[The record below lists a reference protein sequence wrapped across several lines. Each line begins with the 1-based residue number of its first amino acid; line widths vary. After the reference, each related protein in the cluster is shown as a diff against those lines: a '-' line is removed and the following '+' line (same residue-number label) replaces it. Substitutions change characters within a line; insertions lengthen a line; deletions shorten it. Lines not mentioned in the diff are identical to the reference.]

1 MVSFNVSFFQN
12 GCFKS
17 KAKFNV
23 LGALFFLAENAFFD
37 FRSALP
43 NLVAFIT
50 PSIGAF
56 ISIKLSIFNCCSFLY
71 FSEHSFSNAFGGA
84 IVGKLITTQKT

>member
-1 MVSFNVSFFQN
+1 MVSCNVSFFQN

-17 KAKFNV
+17 KAEFNV

-43 NLVAFIT
+43 NLVGLIRLCRKALVF
-50 PSIGAF
+50 SRKMAEERLLMF
-56 ISIKLSIFNCCSFLY
+56 SRWHLSSP
-71 FSEHSFSNAFGGA
+71 
-84 IVGKLITTQKT
+84 T